1 MNRGRLESL
10 DAFRGLTIA
19 GMILV
24 NNPGSWAH
32 VYPPLLHAPWHG
44 WTPTDLI
51 FPFFLFIVGVAMPFS
66 FAGRLRRGADRGDLM
81 AHVAQRSA
89 ILVLIGLAMAA
100 VPRFDFANL
109 RIPGV
114 LQRIGIVYLLAAPA
128 YLFLGRQTRVL
139 LTAAVLL
146 GYWAVMALWP
156 VPGYG
161 AGLLTQDGNP
171 AAWLDRLLLDG
182 HLWSQSRTWDPE
194 GILSTVPAVATCL
207 LGVFT
212 GELLGGAPGHPAQDS
227 APGGG
232 AAHVAHPATASTSA
246 TLARWGLA
254 LGAAGLVWH
263 VWFPINKNLWTSSY
277 VLFTAGAAMVLLAS
291 FHWIMDVRGAR
302 RWATPFLI
310 YGRNALAVFVASGMV
325 AKALI
330 LSPAPGGAAQSG
342 ESGAAIATSMYDWI
356 YQNVFAPVASP
367 VNASLLFALAT
378 VVLWGGVLFWMDRK
392 RIYIKV

>member
-1 MNRGRLESL
+1 MKRLDSL

-32 VYPPLLHAPWHG
+32 AYPPLLHAPWHG

-66 FAGRLRRGADRGDLM
+66 FAGRLERGASRRDLM
-81 AHVAQRSA
+81 VHVVQRSV
-89 ILVLIGLAMAA
+89 ILVLLGLAMAA
-100 VPRFDFANL
+100 IPRFDFANL

-114 LQRIGIVYLLAAPA
+114 LQRIGVVYLVAAPVF
-128 YLFLGRQTRVL
+128 LFMGHRARAV
-139 LTAAVLL
+139 LTATILVV
-146 GYWAVMALWP
+146 YWAVMALWP
-156 VPGYG
+156 VPGFG
-161 AGLLTQDGNP
+161 AGLLTPEGNP

-194 GILSTVPAVATCL
+194 GILSTMPAVATCL

-212 GELLGGAPGHPAQDS
+212 GERLRSWSVTGDLDEAGPA
-227 APGGG
+227 GKL
-232 AAHVAHPATASTSA
+232 AT
-246 TLARWGLA
+246 WGVG
-254 LGAAGLVWH
+254 LGAAGLLWG

-277 VLFTAGAAMVLLAS
+277 VLFTAGAAMVLLAG
-291 FHWIMDVRGAR
+291 FHWIMDVHGRK
-302 RWATPFLI
+302 RWAMPFLI

-330 LSPAPGGAAQSG
+330 LSPAPGGEAAG
-342 ESGAAIATSMYDWI
+342 TSSAYGWI
-356 YQNVFAPVASP
+356 YQSVFLPWASP
-367 VNASLLFALAT
+367 KNASLLFALAT
-378 VVLWGGVLFWMDRK
+378 VLAWGLVLFWLDRK